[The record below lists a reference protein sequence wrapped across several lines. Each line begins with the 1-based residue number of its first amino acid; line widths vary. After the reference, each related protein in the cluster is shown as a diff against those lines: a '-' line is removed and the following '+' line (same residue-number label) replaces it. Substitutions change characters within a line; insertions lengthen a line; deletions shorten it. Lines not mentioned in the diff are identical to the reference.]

1 MKSGAVSED
10 FPLHHNK
17 FIPTYQ
23 NPNEKKY
30 THNISI
36 INNTYTNEHP
46 DLFRLDG
53 MKEGGYFNPFLNQI
67 IKVDR
72 NEYYKKLSLDRK
84 NINFIDFMKTHR
96 QYSQNPK
103 LTRYISSCEEIEL
116 KRKRMALKNKNLS
129 YTRNDSNCNN
139 YLLTEINK
147 NNDLKKNYNK
157 EYNNLIKTLNHFVP
171 KIDYRIKNTLK
182 INDVD
187 NKKNNNSNNDIE
199 NDNIYKKLLN
209 INTKQYNNLRNI
221 NNYQINKTT
230 MGEDDEFSFDRK
242 QIHRFNPIRDN
253 IKIINPPSFKNGKWS
268 TFLENYYLM
277 ANTGKKFQRKGGLL
291 TEFCNRNII
300 NINNEKNKVKENL
313 KKKIINIKNKKNK

>member
-1 MKSGAVSED
+1 MKSGAVSKD

-30 THNISI
+30 THNKSI

-103 LTRYISSCEEIEL
+103 LTRYISSGEQIEL

-139 YLLTEINK
+139 HLLTEINK
-147 NNDLKKNYNK
+147 NNDLKNNYNK

-171 KIDYRIKNTLK
+171 KIDLSLFLSDMLIRPSKVVWLATLFSSF
-182 INDVD
+182 I
-187 NKKNNNSNNDIE
+187 SNFS
-199 NDNIYKKLLN
+199 NISYA
-209 INTKQYNNLRNI
+209 
-221 NNYQINKTT
+221 
-230 MGEDDEFSFDRK
+230 FSFETFCMSC
-242 QIHRFNPIRDN
+242 ITSTELALILTSCLTASLSLVSEILSFL
-253 IKIINPPSFKNGKWS
+253 IILFDSCS
-268 TFLENYYLM
+268 
-277 ANTGKKFQRKGGLL
+277 
-291 TEFCNRNII
+291 I
-300 NINNEKNKVKENL
+300 
-313 KKKIINIKNKKNK
+313 